1 VKWSGRSEDA
11 EEEEEMGEGGEKEKK
26 RRQNNKRSGRE
37 YPPVATG
44 RYSGK

>member
-1 VKWSGRSEDA
+1 VKCSGRSEDA
-11 EEEEEMGEGGEKEKK
+11 EREEEMSEGGEKEK

-37 YPPVATG
+37 YPPAATG